1 MASRLRALPSASSPT
16 RDRSDGELRR
26 SAVGRDERDDADAVV
41 VELIELRS
49 GNQSSSM
56 PAPPTLRSRNCSRTL
71 PRRRNA
77 TRARRGLTPSPC
89 VPVTRDLR
97 RIVILQDQIEDRLT
111 DEARREAS
119 PPALGDEFELSLAD
133 RTPQSGGLQSS
144 CWSSANW
151 LSKCRSRR
159 VRALSAAGTRHLLRK
174 QSQLL
179 GGLPLLPRDRGRGR
193 HAVSGGDRLRATTT
207 GRRTRRGA
215 ASHAQ
220 GVRSQSPSCRARALL
235 PRR

>member
-133 RTPQSGGLQSS
+133 RTPQSGGLSLPAGLARTGFRS
-144 CWSSANW
+144 VEAVESGHSRRPGPGTFSASNRSSSAGYRFC
-151 LSKCRSRR
+151 L
-159 VRALSAAGTRHLLRK
+159 VTAG
-174 QSQLL
+174 
-179 GGLPLLPRDRGRGR
+179 
-193 HAVSGGDRLRATTT
+193 A
-207 GRRTRRGA
+207 GA
-215 ASHAQ
+215 MQ
-220 GVRSQSPSCRARALL
+220 
-235 PRR
+235 